1 MLQTARIVFK
11 HQGRLKISTVA
22 LKTREFQKGHSLLSA
37 PCSTWGFNSTA
48 GSIFS
53 LPEHP
58 RVWPQVLPA
67 VQHWGLQ
74 NWGEFLLLLLTL
86 DINELQQLQNR
97 DICVLNGS
105 AAMERPCCSSL
116 PVFAP
121 DKGSPEWSSGLSHEG
136 ISCSSHLRQPRAWV
150 ERHSGPGS
158 VTVWQCGPHYSSGLL
173 ILLLSTPQ
181 NGNQELTAPRSFQ
194 LQPPPFALSQLS
206 AAFYCPLPSHT
217 FCGIQMIFR
226 TYCEA
231 LGYFCF
237 KADTMKVPVI
247 N

>member
-48 GSIFS
+48 GFIFS

-121 DKGSPEWSSGLSHEG
+121 DKGSPERSSGLSHEG

-158 VTVWQCGPHYSSGLL
+158 VTVWQCGPHYSLGSSFSCCPHPKMGIRSWQLH
-173 ILLLSTPQ
+173 ILSNYNPLHSLCPSCQQHFTVLFLHTHFVEYRWFS
-181 NGNQELTAPRSFQ
+181 ELTVKP
-194 LQPPPFALSQLS
+194 
-206 AAFYCPLPSHT
+206 
-217 FCGIQMIFR
+217 
-226 TYCEA
+226 
-231 LGYFCF
+231 
-237 KADTMKVPVI
+237 
-247 N
+247 